1 MLVIDLV
8 NHKEGEVMKKRKLSK
23 WIVTFST
30 AVAVL
35 GGGLLSSVHA
45 DALKVEYNNPK
56 PAKKGG
62 TLHVGYV
69 NEGAFKGIFAQEL
82 MSDGATADISQFGS
96 IGLFKTDDNYNFVKG
111 GIADISFDKEKKLA
125 KIEISKKAKWSDG
138 QPVVARD
145 LVYAYEIIA
154 NKDSG
159 SDRYSEELANI
170 EGLAE
175 YHAGKAETVSGLEI
189 KDERH
194 LVIHFKKMVPAMTV
208 SGSGYV
214 WEYAEP
220 YHYLKD
226 VAFKDLAKSDKIRK
240 KPLFYGPYTLSK
252 VVDGESLQWVP
263 NRYYYGKKPQ
273 LDKISLETVATAQAA
288 AATKSGKYEVVLNQN
303 PTTYTKVKDDKKFVQ
318 LGKKRLYYTYLAFR
332 VGKLGQD
339 GISVMDKNAVAND
352 KVLRQALAYA
362 MNIDQVDKKFGYGL
376 SERANTVVP
385 VAFGKW
391 NNKKEKGYAFDLKK
405 ANALLDKAG
414 YKRQKD
420 GYRVRPDGKKL
431 TLTLLAS
438 KSSKNVEASITNYI
452 QQWKKIGVKVKLF
465 NGRFQE
471 FNSMIEK
478 LTAGSATDFDMWFAA
493 WGTSSEPTNIASV
506 YTASSPYNMGHFV
519 TKENTALI
527 DSLSSKKAFDEKY
540 RLQQFH
546 KWQAYMNEEAFVVPD
561 SFTTQTVSV
570 AKNVKGMSLGVADNY
585 SLWDSVAL
593 TK

>member
-1 MLVIDLV
+1 MGK
-8 NHKEGEVMKKRKLSK
+8 NKLIK
-23 WIVTFST
+23 Y
-30 AVAVL
+30 
-35 GGGLLSSVHA
+35 LLSFSVAGAVFWGNVLSEVQA
-45 DALKVEYNNPK
+45 DTLKVEYANPK

-69 NEGAFKGIFAQEL
+69 NEGAFKGIFAPEL
-82 MSDGATADISQFGS
+82 MNDGATADVAVFGS
-96 IGLFKTDDNYNFVKG
+96 IGLFKIDNNYNFVKG
-111 GIADISFDKEKKLA
+111 GIADISFDKDKKLA
-125 KIEISKKAKWSDG
+125 EIEISKKARWSDG

-159 SDRYSEELANI
+159 SERYTDGLANI
-170 EGLAE
+170 EGLEE
-175 YHAGKAETVSGLEI
+175 YHTGKAETVSGLEI

-208 SGSGYV
+208 SGSGYI

-252 VVDGESLQWVP
+252 VVDGEALQWVP

-273 LDKISLETVATAQAA
+273 LDKISVETVATAQAA
-288 AATKSGKYEVVLNQN
+288 TATKSGKYEILLNQN
-303 PTTYTKVKDDKKFVQ
+303 PGIYTKVKEDKSFVQ
-318 LGKKRLYYTYLAFR
+318 LGKKQLYYTYLGFR

-339 GISVMDKNAVAND
+339 GVSVMDKDAIAND
-352 KVLRQALAYA
+352 KVLRQAMAYA
-362 MNIDQVDKKFGYGL
+362 MNIDQVDQKFGYGL
-376 SERANTVVP
+376 SKRANTVVP

-391 NNKKEKGYAFDLKK
+391 NNKKEKGYKFDLKK

-438 KSSKNVEASITNYI
+438 KSNKNVEASITNYI

-471 FNSMIEK
+471 FNAMIEK
-478 LTAGSATDFDMWFAA
+478 LTAGNATDFDMWFAA
-493 WGTSSEPTNIASV
+493 WSTASEPTSVASI
-506 YTASSPYNMGHFV
+506 YTASSPYNVGHFV
-519 TKENTALI
+519 TKENTELI
-527 DSLSSKKAFDEKY
+527 DSLSSTKAFSEKY
-540 RLQQFH
+540 RLEQFY
-546 KWQAYMNEEAFVVPD
+546 KWQAYMNEEAFIVPG
-561 SFTTQTVSV
+561 SFTTQTVTV
-570 AKNVKGMSLGVADNY
+570 AKNVKGMSLGVADSY